1 MTGQTQTQAFTRAR
15 EKFNDLFARTDDLDE
30 LYESVCAILNDTIP
44 THNWVGIYLVE
55 GTDLVLTA
63 WRGPAATEH
72 VRIPIGEGICGYAAA
87 HAESIIV
94 DDVNKDPRYLQCF
107 TQTKS
112 EIVVPIMHQGEV
124 LGEIDVDGD
133 ELAAFGEDDRLL
145 LEEVANRLG
154 ERIVSQRG

>member
-15 EKFNDLFARTDDLDE
+15 EKFNDLFARTDNLDE
-30 LYESVCAILNDTIP
+30 LYESVCAILNESIP

-55 GTDLVLTA
+55 GPDLVLTA

-124 LGEIDVDGD
+124 FGEIDVDGD

>member
-15 EKFNDLFARTDDLDE
+15 EKFNDLFARTDNLDE
-30 LYESVCAILNDTIP
+30 LYESVCAILNETIP

-55 GTDLVLTA
+55 GPDLVLTA

-124 LGEIDVDGD
+124 FGEIDVDGD